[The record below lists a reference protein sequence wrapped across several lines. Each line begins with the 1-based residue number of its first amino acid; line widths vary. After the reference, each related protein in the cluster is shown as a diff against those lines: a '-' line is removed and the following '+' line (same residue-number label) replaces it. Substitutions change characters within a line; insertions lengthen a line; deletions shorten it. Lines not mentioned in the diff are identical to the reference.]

1 MRDQQVTATTEAA
14 PDLQPRRIVH
24 LASGAAECICGPVA
38 SEDTLM
44 KTRLNR
50 LRGMMAPGTATAASS
65 ARERPMQRLMLT
77 ECPNFWRLWSV
88 GLVVFTVRWLETVA
102 VGVFVYQN
110 SRSAFLV
117 AMMTMLR
124 LLPMGLFGA
133 FIGAWAEKIERRIT
147 LIAVVMLM
155 LTTSV
160 SLALLAYSGH
170 LAIWHL
176 AAASFLNG
184 LGWATDN
191 PVRRVMIGDVV
202 GGHQMSTAMSLD
214 VGANNA
220 SRMVG
225 PTIGG
230 LLLASVGIGGVFLLS
245 VVLYIFA
252 LYAAV
257 RVSYR
262 NTALT
267 GSSSVLARIA
277 EGLRLVRSDRRL
289 IGTLVVT
296 MIYNLFGWPFTSMIP
311 VIGQNQ
317 LGLGAEGIGILASMD
332 GIGAFCGALLLALCL
347 RPAWY
352 ARAYLGGVAT
362 YMVMLVVFALVP
374 SPAIAGSALVLTG
387 LGGAGFST
395 MQATLVYIAAPPEMR
410 SRLLGVLSVCIG
422 VGPIGFV
429 ALGLLADAVGAP
441 WATAASGLVGLLCLA
456 LTQPLWRHI

>member
-1 MRDQQVTATTEAA
+1 
-14 PDLQPRRIVH
+14 
-24 LASGAAECICGPVA
+24 
-38 SEDTLM
+38 M
-44 KTRLNR
+44 KNR
-50 LRGMMAPGTATAASS
+50 LKVPAGAITPARPIPASP
-65 ARERPMQRLMLT
+65 ARERPMQRLLLAG
-77 ECPNFWRLWSV
+77 CPDFWRLWSV

-102 VGVFVYQN
+102 VGVFVYQH

-147 LIAVVMLM
+147 LIVVVMLM
-155 LTTSV
+155 LTTST

-202 GGHQMSTAMSLD
+202 GGGQMSTAMSLD

-220 SRMVG
+220 SRMAG

-230 LLLASVGIGGVFLLS
+230 LLFASVGIGGVFILS
-245 VVLYIFA
+245 VTLYAFA
-252 LYAAV
+252 LYAAFRV
-257 RVSYR
+257 RYR
-262 NTALT
+262 NTALI
-267 GSSSVLARIA
+267 GSAPVLARIA
-277 EGLRLVRSDRRL
+277 EGLRLVRNERRL

-296 MIYNLFGWPFTSMIP
+296 IIYNVFGWPFTSMIP

-332 GIGAFCGALLLALCL
+332 GIGAFCGALLLTLFL

-362 YMVMLVVFALVP
+362 YMVMLIVFALVP
-374 SPAIAGSALVLTG
+374 SPGIAGSALLVTG
-387 LGGAGFST
+387 FGGAGFST
-395 MQATLVYIAAPPEMR
+395 MQATLVYLAAPPEMR
-410 SRLLGVLSVCIG
+410 SRILGVLSVCIG

-429 ALGLLADAVGAP
+429 ALGLLADAIGAP
-441 WATAASGLVGLLCLA
+441 WATTVSGSVGLLCLA
-456 LTQPLWRHI
+456 LTRPLWRHI